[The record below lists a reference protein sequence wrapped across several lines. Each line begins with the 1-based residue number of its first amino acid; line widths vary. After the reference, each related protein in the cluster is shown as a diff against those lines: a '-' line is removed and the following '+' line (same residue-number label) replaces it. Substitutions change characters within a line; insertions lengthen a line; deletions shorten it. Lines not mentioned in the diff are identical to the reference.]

1 MYSSR
6 SEVTPALLS
15 SRIVRRSPVFYGWI
29 IVVVSTLGMIMT
41 SPGQTY
47 AVSIFIE
54 HFIVDLGISRG
65 LVSTLYTVGTLV
77 GSFVLPFIGRQI
89 DARGPRLAVLFV
101 SIGFGAACI
110 YMGFI
115 ANAWMLALGFIA
127 IRMLGQ
133 GALGLVS
140 QYTINQ
146 WWVRRR
152 GSVMGISGLIMSLLG
167 LGIFPSAIY
176 MLIGAYGWRNTYP
189 ILGMVVL
196 LIMAP
201 VGYFF
206 YRERPERYG
215 LTPDGDFTDANG
227 SGKAPAPLVEEEWT
241 LAEAIRTRAFWIV
254 VLGLGAIGML
264 STGLFFHAVSIFQDN
279 GLPASVAATAFV
291 PVAITTALVNVIGGL
306 LVDRLSVR
314 YLLVAALVG
323 QAVILVMAHS
333 LNSVALAMAYGVLL
347 GTVSGLQRI
356 VSTVV
361 WAAYFGRRYLGTIT
375 GTTTTI
381 MIAGSALGPMP
392 LGIARDLLGSYNL
405 ALNIAALLPLL
416 LAVLSLFLRKP
427 RKENIGPN

>member
-1 MYSSR
+1 MYSSQ
-6 SEVTPALLS
+6 SQATTAPLS
-15 SRIVRRSPVFYGWI
+15 SRIISRSPVFYGWI

-65 LVSTLYTVGTLV
+65 MVSTLYTIGTLV
-77 GSFVLPFIGRQI
+77 GSFVLPFVGRQI
-89 DARGPRLAVLFV
+89 DARGPRVAVLV
-101 SIGFGAACI
+101 ISIAFGVACI

-115 ANAWMLALGFIA
+115 VNALMLAVGFIA

-152 GSVMGISGLIMSLLG
+152 GSVMGISGLFMSLLG
-167 LGIFPSAIY
+167 LGIFPPVVY
-176 MLIGAYGWRNTYP
+176 MLIDAYGWRNTYP
-189 ILGMVVL
+189 ILGLVIL

-201 VGYFF
+201 LGYFF

-215 LTPDGDFTDANG
+215 LTPDGDFTAVG
-227 SGKAPAPLVEEEWT
+227 ASGKPYVPPVEEEWT
-241 LAEAIRTRAFWIV
+241 LAEAIRTPAFWIV

-264 STGLFFHAVSIFQDN
+264 STGLFFHAVSIFEDN
-279 GLPASVAATAFV
+279 GLPASVAASAFV
-291 PVAITTALVNVIGGL
+291 PVAITTALVNVLGGL

-323 QAVILVMAHS
+323 QAIILVMAHS
-333 LNSVALAMAYGVLL
+333 LDSVALAMTYGVLL

-361 WAAYFGRRYLGTIT
+361 WATYFGRRYLGTIT

-405 ALNIAALLPLL
+405 ALNISALLPLM
-416 LAVLSLFLRKP
+416 LAVLALFLRRPQKAH
-427 RKENIGPN
+427 KN

>member
-1 MYSSR
+1 MYSSQTQT
-6 SEVTPALLS
+6 VTAPLS
-15 SRIVRRSPVFYGWI
+15 SRVISRSPVFYGWI

-77 GSFVLPFIGRQI
+77 GSFVLPFVGRQI
-89 DARGPRLAVLFV
+89 DTRGPRMAVLV
-101 SIGFGAACI
+101 ISIAFGVACI

-115 ANAWMLALGFIA
+115 VNALMLGVGFIA

-133 GALGLVS
+133 GSLGLVS

-152 GSVMGISGLIMSLLG
+152 GSVMGISGLFMSLLG
-167 LGIFPSAIY
+167 LGIFPPVVY
-176 MLIGAYGWRNTYP
+176 MLIDAYGWRNTYP
-189 ILGMVVL
+189 ILGLVIL

-206 YRERPERYG
+206 YRERPERFG
-215 LTPDGDFTDANG
+215 LTPDGDFTAG
-227 SGKAPAPLVEEEWT
+227 KASGKPYTPPVEEEWT
-241 LAEAIRTRAFWIV
+241 LAEAIRTPAFWIV

-264 STGLFFHAVSIFQDN
+264 STGLFFHAVSIFEDN
-279 GLPASVAATAFV
+279 GLPASVAASAFV
-291 PVAITTALVNVIGGL
+291 PVAITTALVNVLGGL

-323 QAVILVMAHS
+323 QAIILVMAHS
-333 LNSVALAMAYGVLL
+333 LDSVALAMTYGVLL

-361 WAAYFGRRYLGTIT
+361 WATYFGRRYLGTIT

-405 ALNIAALLPLL
+405 ALNISALLPLM
-416 LAVLSLFLRKP
+416 LAVLALFLRRPQKAH
-427 RKENIGPN
+427 RN

>member
-1 MYSSR
+1 MYSSQ
-6 SEVTPALLS
+6 SQATTAPLS
-15 SRIVRRSPVFYGWI
+15 SRIISRSPVFYGWI

-65 LVSTLYTVGTLV
+65 MVSTLYTIGTLV
-77 GSFVLPFIGRQI
+77 GSFVLPFVGRQI
-89 DARGPRLAVLFV
+89 DARGPRVAVLV
-101 SIGFGAACI
+101 ISIAFGVACI

-115 ANAWMLALGFIA
+115 VNALMLAVGFIA

-133 GALGLVS
+133 GSLGLVS

-152 GSVMGISGLIMSLLG
+152 GSVMGISGLFMSLLG
-167 LGIFPSAIY
+167 LGIFPPVVY
-176 MLIGAYGWRNTYP
+176 VLIDAYGWRNTYP
-189 ILGMVVL
+189 ILGLVIL

-215 LTPDGDFTDANG
+215 LTPDGDFTAVG
-227 SGKAPAPLVEEEWT
+227 ASGKPYVPPVEEEWT
-241 LAEAIRTRAFWIV
+241 LAEAIRTPAFWIV

-264 STGLFFHAVSIFQDN
+264 STGLFFHAVSIFEDN
-279 GLPASVAATAFV
+279 GLPASVAASAFV
-291 PVAITTALVNVIGGL
+291 PVAITTALVNVLGGL

-323 QAVILVMAHS
+323 QAIILVMAHS
-333 LNSVALAMAYGVLL
+333 LDSVALAMTYGVLL

-361 WAAYFGRRYLGTIT
+361 WATYFGRRYLGTIT

-405 ALNIAALLPLL
+405 ALNISALLPLM
-416 LAVLSLFLRKP
+416 LAVLALFLRRPQKAH
-427 RKENIGPN
+427 RN